1 MHLHNSLPKSLLK
14 SFFNSKLSFNLF
26 RTQDKLIVNIVKPII
41 SIMGPTNTG
50 KTSLAISLA
59 EKLDAEIIS
68 VDSVQIY
75 KYADIGSNK
84 LKPNLL
90 KDHPHHLI
98 NSIEPQDSYSV
109 GNFRNDA
116 IKTINTLD
124 EKNKNIILVGGT
136 MMYFN
141 SLFKGIS
148 DLPENNLE
156 IRRQLDAEEK
166 KYGINFLYQRLKKI
180 DEESA
185 LKIHKNDQQ
194 RIKRSLEIFIQTGE
208 THSKL
213 KKKIAFN
220 PLENRNF
227 LNFAIVPEDKK
238 LFKKNLNARFQMML
252 DEGLIEETK
261 FLIEK
266 FSKNVK
272 LLSSVGY
279 KQVVEYLDE
288 KTSLEEM
295 IEKATN
301 ANYQLSKRQITW
313 LKKFKIT
320 ETFSTNQSNMVIKIL
335 NYLE

>member
-1 MHLHNSLPKSLLK
+1 
-14 SFFNSKLSFNLF
+14 
-26 RTQDKLIVNIVKPII
+26 
-41 SIMGPTNTG
+41 MGPTNTG

-148 DLPENNLE
+148 DLPENDLE

-194 RIKRSLEIFIQTGE
+194 RIKRSLEVFIQTGE

-220 PLENRNF
+220 PFENRNF

-279 KQVVEYLDE
+279 KQVVEYLEE